1 MEFAL
6 DQNNDRVHAIDA
18 NKGNEYYC
26 PLCRKKVVLR
36 KGQINIDHFAH
47 QSRCDDTW
55 CYDISA
61 WHSDWQQQFPKRN
74 QEVII
79 EFNGEKHRAD
89 IMACGY
95 VVEFQHSPIS
105 AEEFNE
111 RNHFYLNYGK
121 KVIWIF
127 DFSDEFKS
135 GRIDCYDGW
144 SSKNDNGG
152 KFKWRYPK
160 RSLQDYLPQ
169 SDKDIIVFF
178 QFSNSKHGESDESY
192 IERVTWAIEENGH
205 SNFARFFTSYYPGN
219 STELLEWMK
228 ENRL

>member
-1 MEFAL
+1 M
-6 DQNNDRVHAIDA
+6 
-18 NKGNEYYC
+18 NKI
-26 PLCRKKVVLR
+26 VLR

-55 CYDISA
+55 GYDISA

-160 RSLQDYLPQ
+160 RFLQDYLPQ